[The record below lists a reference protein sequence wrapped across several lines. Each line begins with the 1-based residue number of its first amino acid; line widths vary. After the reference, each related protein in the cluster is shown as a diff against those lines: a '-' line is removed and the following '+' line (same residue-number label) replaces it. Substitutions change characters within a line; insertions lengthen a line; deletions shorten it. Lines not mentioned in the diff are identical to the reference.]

1 MSVSGSAPGLYALDP
16 QAPALALGFWQMTIT
31 RPLRRMTLH
40 FSQMGFTEGL
50 TFMMLNLLLVDT
62 LVLIWS
68 AR

>member
-1 MSVSGSAPGLYALDP
+1 
-16 QAPALALGFWQMTIT
+16 
-31 RPLRRMTLH
+31 
-40 FSQMGFTEGL
+40 MGFTEGL